1 MAFAKTPHPS
11 SCSLESDM
19 DLLQADKNNFLSAKK
34 SDNQNNFCPASCYF
48 SLSNRCRKSLPGK
61 ASRARRRDRLTS
73 ELLSLLVRFSAGHIK
88 DTPKALVAVLST
100 TFNSVKET
108 CWYEM
113 MEKKKKKKTRFQKYV
128 SAFGIKSVRVHDVI
142 PVSRQ
147 AKAEKLQRNSIFF
160 FFTPPWKLICDPLMK
175 SSSFGI
181 KLNVQRY
188 LSVGISLIA
197 PEGSEWQIDA
207 SSYLSLSSYPLY
219 VSCDGQI
226 LLVHRAILY
235 LDLSKAV
242 ERRA

>member
-1 MAFAKTPHPS
+1 
-11 SCSLESDM
+11 
-19 DLLQADKNNFLSAKK
+19 
-34 SDNQNNFCPASCYF
+34 
-48 SLSNRCRKSLPGK
+48 
-61 ASRARRRDRLTS
+61 
-73 ELLSLLVRFSAGHIK
+73 
-88 DTPKALVAVLST
+88 
-100 TFNSVKET
+100 
-108 CWYEM
+108 
-113 MEKKKKKKTRFQKYV
+113 
-128 SAFGIKSVRVHDVI
+128 
-142 PVSRQ
+142 
-147 AKAEKLQRNSIFF
+147 
-160 FFTPPWKLICDPLMK
+160 MK